1 MGVGDL
7 EGKIGE
13 LNGQLRGL
21 VPTLEALGRKVTEL
35 GERAAANKESLRQ
48 IWEEIHGI
56 KRREDGGARKW
67 WQVVLALISAVIG
80 AVVTAVVLKLMKG
93 TP

>member
-1 MGVGDL
+1 MAVGDL

-13 LNGQLRGL
+13 LNGQLRTL

-35 GERAAANKESLRQ
+35 GERAAANKESMRQ

-56 KRREDGGARKW
+56 KRREAGSARKW
-67 WQVVLALISAVIG
+67 WEIVLALIAAVIG
-80 AVVTAVVLKLMKG
+80 AVATALVMKLMKG
-93 TP
+93 TS